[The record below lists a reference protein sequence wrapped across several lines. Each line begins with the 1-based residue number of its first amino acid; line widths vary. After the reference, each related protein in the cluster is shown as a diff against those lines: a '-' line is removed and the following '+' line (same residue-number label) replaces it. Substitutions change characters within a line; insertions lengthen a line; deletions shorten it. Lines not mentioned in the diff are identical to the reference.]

1 MRNILVAAVAA
12 LAFLVPAQANAV
24 VFAGLRAGYVLPG
37 GDAQK
42 GVPMKDSVSASI
54 PIQLDAGMSVL
65 SIMSLGVYASYGP
78 STLTSEAKGFCGA
91 ESCKGTNL
99 RGGAQLNLRLP
110 VLDAIWGGAFAG
122 FEQQQL
128 KGGSLDVKFRGW
140 EAGLQAGYDFSV
152 LPFIK
157 VGPFA
162 SWSVARFVSA
172 SGDADIGTKAN
183 HTALTF
189 GLRGLFDF

>member
-1 MRNILVAAVAA
+1 MRNILVAAIAA
-12 LAFLVPAQANAV
+12 LAIVVPAQANAV
-24 VFAGLRAGYVLPG
+24 VFAGLRAGYALPA
-37 GDAQK
+37 GDSEK
-42 GVPMKDSVSASI
+42 GVPMKDSVSANI
-54 PIQLDAGMSVL
+54 PIQLDAGMGVL
-65 SIMSLGVYASYGP
+65 GVMSLGVYASYGP
-78 STLTSEAKGFCGA
+78 ATLTSEAKGFCGGS
-91 ESCKGTNL
+91 SCKGTNV

-110 VLDAIWGGAFAG
+110 VLDAIWGGVFAG

-128 KGGSLDVKFRGW
+128 KGGTLDAKLRGW

-162 SWSVARFVSA
+162 SWSIARFVSA
-172 SGDADIGTKAN
+172 SGDADLGTKAN
-183 HTALTF
+183 HNALTF